1 MNEELTATVED
12 MEEVLQDNKT
22 YRDLSFELLS
32 RIKAWRDTVKKVIRE
47 EA

>member
-12 MEEVLQDNKT
+12 MEEVLQDNKA

-32 RIKAWRDTVKKVIRE
+32 RIKTWRDTVKKVIRE